1 MNLNIAPEDG
11 RTEPS
16 DAKTPVIGWPT
27 VMPVSRPRATRRVG
41 TIASYSERK
50 AFGLLLDENGASDAF
65 FTTEDVAPS
74 DRHRIRK
81 GQTVTY
87 LGLLDR
93 DGMTAKQIRID
104 RTTLPPPPPDQRR
117 FPVAIS

>member
-1 MNLNIAPEDG
+1 MNLSIAPKDG
-11 RTEPS
+11 WTEPS
-16 DAKTPVIGWPT
+16 DAMPPAVAWPT

-41 TIASYSERK
+41 TIKSYSERK

-65 FTTEDVAPS
+65 FTTDDVAPC
-74 DRHRIRK
+74 DRHRIRE

-87 LGLLDR
+87 LGLLDL

-104 RTTLPPPPPDQRR
+104 QITLPPPPPDLLFTKGWR
-117 FPVAIS
+117 